1 MADMANPIGKAI
13 LTVLDVFGSA
23 VGFTGF
29 LPNEF
34 PNKGMHIVDRQQQ
47 AQDSMVRV
55 VVALNSVEDS
65 EKPMDPYQ
73 PSSPLTNSKIPLV
86 PQIGAENSVTSN
98 LGVTRI
104 SGSRRIKAPVDKL
117 HIYNF

>member
-1 MADMANPIGKAI
+1 M
-13 LTVLDVFGSA
+13 

-29 LPNEF
+29 LPNDF
-34 PNKGMHIVDRQQQ
+34 PNKEIHMINGQQQ

-55 VVALNSVEDS
+55 VVALNGVEDS

-73 PSSPLTNSKIPLV
+73 PSSPLTKTKIPLV